1 MVVRKMTDEEAEQIF
16 GLGQVVFGQR
26 KPQSAAAPSES
37 PKNPDISDAVDE
49 QDEHD
54 KRMLAMSE
62 SKRKAMV
69 KGLGDLA
76 RAKASETG
84 PPDLRKKSREKM
96 KIAVEALDKRLAN
109 GINLAG
115 RDTP

>member
-1 MVVRKMTDEEAEQIF
+1 MVVRKMTDEELEQIF

-26 KPQSAAAPSES
+26 KPQSAATPSES
-37 PKNPDISDAVDE
+37 HNDPEISDAVDE

-76 RAKASETG
+76 RDKASETG

-96 KIAVEALDKRLAN
+96 KITLKALDKRLAN
-109 GINLAG
+109 GINLAN